1 MTETAMVADRRAPPV
16 PAWMRRSSASA
27 IAGAAV
33 PAIAVT
39 AVAAFARWKALGA
52 PMWIDEGISIGIA
65 SHPLSQIPGLL
76 RLDGSPPLYYLLLH
90 WWMAAFG
97 SSATRTHELS
107 VLFAVLS
114 APAALWAGWSVFG
127 RRAGLLAGAL
137 TSLSPFVG
145 LYADETR
152 MYSLVFLLGVLAT
165 GAYLHAFVL
174 RRRRWLAPFAV
185 LVAALL
191 YTHGWGVFL
200 VGAFGLATLALLA
213 AGPGRGALL
222 LDAALA
228 FGAAGVAF
236 APWLPTA
243 LFQAAHTGAPWSH
256 APSLKSLERALE
268 RVFGGKAPE
277 ALLLT
282 VGAVGTGVAAAQ
294 GPVLWRRG
302 IGALLVVSTATLIAA
317 WLASRLATPAWALR
331 YLVVVLA
338 PGILLIAA
346 ALDRAG
352 ATGIAAAA
360 VVALVFWLG
369 SPAAR
374 TLSNKSNVEA
384 VATRLAD
391 RLPPGTVVAV
401 AQPEQVPLL
410 HYYLPAGMRYVTPL
424 GRVSDP
430 TVMDWRD
437 ALKRLNHARSAA
449 ALHRLVGRLRPG
461 QRILLVRPLFKRPSA
476 PWTRI
481 VARRGRQWR
490 RLLLHDRRL
499 RKLASVRPKHGS
511 NRVTVAAVLLT
522 RR

>member
-1 MTETAMVADRRAPPV
+1 MSETAVMTRRRGVAVAAWLRH
-16 PAWMRRSSASA
+16 PALASV
-27 IAGAAV
+27 AGATVATV
-33 PAIAVT
+33 AVT
-39 AVAAFARWKALGA
+39 ALAAWARWKALAA

-65 SHPLSQIPGLL
+65 SHPLAHIPGLL

-97 SSATRTHELS
+97 PSATRTHELS
-107 VLFAVLS
+107 VLFGVLS

-127 RRAGLLAGAL
+127 ARAGLLAGGL
-137 TSLSPFVG
+137 VSLSPFVG
-145 LYADETR
+145 LYSDETR

-174 RRRRWLAPFAV
+174 RRRRWLAPFAI
-185 LVAALL
+185 LLAALL
-191 YTHGWGVFL
+191 YTHGWAAFL
-200 VGAFGLATLALLA
+200 ALGFGLATLLLLA
-213 AGPGRGALL
+213 VAPDRGRLL

-228 FGAAGVAF
+228 FGGAAVAF
-236 APWLPTA
+236 APWVPTA

-256 APSLKSLERALE
+256 VPSAKSLPRAVARIL
-268 RVFGGKAPE
+268 GGRAPE
-277 ALLLT
+277 ALLLA
-282 VGAVGTGVAAAQ
+282 VAGAGAVIAARN
-294 GPVLWRRG
+294 GPSPFRRG
-302 IGALLVVSTATLIAA
+302 IGALLVVSVTTLSAA

-338 PGILLIAA
+338 PGVVLIAA

-352 ATGIAAAA
+352 IAGVAAAA
-360 VVALVFWLG
+360 VAALAFWLG
-369 SPAAR
+369 SPHAR
-374 TLSNKSNVEA
+374 TLENKSNVDR
-384 VATRLAD
+384 VAMKLGP
-391 RLPPGTVVAV
+391 RLPAGTVVAS

-424 GRVSDP
+424 GPVRDP

-437 ALKRLNHARSAA
+437 ALTRLRHTNAA
-449 ALHRLVGRLRPG
+449 AQLRRIVRELRRG

-490 RLLLHDRRL
+490 RLLLHDRHL
-499 RKLASVRPKHGS
+499 RKLASLRPTHGS
-511 NRVTVAAVLLT
+511 NRVTVAAILLQ